1 MTPLALAIALTLV
14 NLFILYC
21 LSEWYHWRLEMDT
34 LDTEL
39 LRRENE
45 LQAERIDRLE
55 QERARLHLQLLSHL
69 SEPGQQINAYRN

>member
-1 MTPLALAIALTLV
+1 MTPSTLAITLTLI

-21 LSEWYHWRLEMDT
+21 LSKWYHWRLEMDT

-39 LRRENE
+39 LRQENQ
-45 LQAERIDRLE
+45 LQAQQIDRLE

-69 SEPGQQINAYRN
+69 SEPGQEVNIYRN